1 MGQVEDQG
9 EMERVGA
16 DGQCFVQYPVAA
28 DAFEVDALVQQVP
41 LEVFRADG
49 SGSQGGLRVD
59 QNVPVRGLRPGG
71 AALGKPGQQGLV
83 GQVAESL
90 GVPGDGD
97 PAVGKVEVVQGEVTD
112 GRCVGVGAIR
122 WTASTSASVIGS
134 RLRGMSSALRR
145 VVGLAKIRPRF
156 LQHRERAE
164 VPPWLEVCGG
174 LAPVVPGH
182 HGNRADAAVGAQAAH
197 PGRAARPTSGR

>member
-1 MGQVEDQG
+1 MKTKA

-41 LEVFRADG
+41 LEVFGADG

-71 AALGKPGQQGLV
+71 AALGEPGQQGLV
-83 GQVAESL
+83 GQFAESL

-97 PAVGKVEVVQGEVTD
+97 PAVGRVEVVQGEVTD
-112 GRCVGVGAIR
+112 GRGAGGVDGGQGDDQPLRRGGGDPLDGEHFGVG
-122 WTASTSASVIGS
+122 
-134 RLRGMSSALRR
+134 
-145 VVGLAKIRPRF
+145 
-156 LQHRERAE
+156 HRQ
-164 VPPWLEVCGG
+164 
-174 LAPVVPGH
+174 
-182 HGNRADAAVGAQAAH
+182 QAAWDVFRLEA
-197 PGRAARPTSGR
+197 GSGVGEDQAALLSEAEQ